1 MSSPSP
7 SPHEHPRDRLEFCF
21 REAVRAVS
29 PDVAL
34 RGVLHAPPG
43 SAATP
48 WILGI
53 GKAAAGMVAAAGEV
67 LREAGHG
74 SLKGFAVLDEPPRCD
89 LPVPWCVGDHPIPGA
104 ASLRAAER
112 LSETVALIPAGNPAW
127 VFLSGG
133 ASRLIAAPIDPIT
146 PDDLRELWTVL
157 LSSGLPIGEMNAIR
171 KRVLR
176 HAGGRLGV
184 ALSGGARIVSQ
195 YLISDVPGDDIA
207 DIGSGPCVAA
217 APDQGM
223 VRANLASL
231 PLSPALGGRILTVL
245 DTSPPPGDDD
255 PGLAG
260 ITHRVVATNREA
272 REAAEAA
279 ARTRGWEVQVDGTL
293 VTGEA
298 RHVGREFA
306 AFLVAQE
313 PGSVPRLIVRGGET
327 TVRLPSSKECPP
339 GGRNQELA
347 MAAAEVLSGDGRDRP
362 VVLAAGTDGR
372 DGTTDAAGA
381 VVDGETWERIR
392 ATGMDPDQALA
403 DHRAHEALAR
413 VSALVTTGR
422 TGTNVMDLL
431 LGVVPPRGGWSK

>member
-7 SPHEHPRDRLEFCF
+7 HQPPRALLEFCL

-34 RGVLHAPPG
+34 RGVLRAPPG

-53 GKAAAGMVAAAGEV
+53 GKAAAGMVAVAGEV
-67 LREAGHG
+67 LTGAGHG
-74 SLKGFAVLDEPPRCD
+74 SVEGLAVLDEPPVRE
-89 LPVPWCVGDHPIPGA
+89 LPVPWCVGDHPVPGPGSLHA
-104 ASLRAAER
+104 ADRLR
-112 LSETVALIPAGNPAW
+112 ETVAGTPMGHPVW

-133 ASRLIAAPIDPIT
+133 ASSLIAAPIEPVT
-146 PDDLRELWTVL
+146 PKDLRELWTVL
-157 LSSGLPIGEMNAIR
+157 LSSGLPIGEVNAIR
-171 KRVLR
+171 KLVLR

-184 ALSGGARIVSQ
+184 ALGGGGRVVSQ

-217 APDQGM
+217 SPDQEV
-223 VRANLASL
+223 VRRSLASL
-231 PLSPALGGRILTVL
+231 PLNSALRGRILTVL
-245 DTSPPPGDDD
+245 EASPPPRADD
-255 PGLAG
+255 PALAG
-260 ITHRVVATNREA
+260 ITHRIVATNRDA
-272 REAAEAA
+272 REAAGAA
-279 ARTRGWEVQVDGTL
+279 ARALGWEVNMDETP

-298 RHVGREFA
+298 RRVGREFA
-306 AFLVAQE
+306 AFLLAQE

-327 TVRLPSSKECPP
+327 TVRLPSTGRVPP

-347 MAAAEVLSGDGRDRP
+347 LAAAEVLSGDGMHRP

-372 DGTTDAAGA
+372 DGTSDAAGA

-392 ATGMDPDQALA
+392 ATGVDPEQALA
-403 DHRAHEALAR
+403 DHRAHEALAA
-413 VSALVTTGR
+413 VGALVITGR

-431 LGVVPPRGGWSK
+431 LGVIPPRGGWI

>member
-1 MSSPSP
+1 MPSP
-7 SPHEHPRDRLEFCF
+7 SRHQHPRDLLEFCF
-21 REAVRAVS
+21 REGVRAVS

-34 RGVLHAPPG
+34 RGVLRAPPS

-53 GKAAAGMVAAAGEV
+53 GKAAAGMVAVAGEV
-67 LREAGHG
+67 LTGAGHG
-74 SLKGFAVLDEPPRCD
+74 SAEGLAVLDEPPGRE
-89 LPVPWCVGDHPIPGA
+89 LPVLWCVGDHPVPRA
-104 ASLRAAER
+104 ASLHAAEQLR
-112 LSETVALIPAGNPAW
+112 ETVARIPAGHPVW

-133 ASRLIAAPIDPIT
+133 ASSLIAAPIGPIT
-146 PDDLRELWTVL
+146 PEDLRELWRVL

-171 KRVLR
+171 KLVLE

-184 ALSGGARIVSQ
+184 ALGGGGRAVSQ

-207 DIGSGPCVAA
+207 DIGSGPCVGTV
-217 APDQGM
+217 DHREM
-223 VRANLASL
+223 VRAHLASL
-231 PLSPALGGRILTVL
+231 PLSPALRDRILTVL
-245 DTSPPPGDDD
+245 EASPPPRADD
-255 PGLAG
+255 PALAG
-260 ITHRVVATNREA
+260 ITHRIVATNRHA
-272 REAAEAA
+272 REAVGAA
-279 ARTRGWEVQVDGTL
+279 ARTLGWEVEVEGTP

-298 RHVGREFA
+298 RLVGREFA

-327 TVRLPSSKECPP
+327 TVKLPSTGTCPP

-347 MAAAEVLSGDGRDRP
+347 LAAAEVLSGDRMNQP

-372 DGTTDAAGA
+372 DGTTEAAGA

-392 ATGMDPDQALA
+392 TLGIDPERALT
-403 DHRAHEALAR
+403 DHRAHEALAA
-413 VSALVTTGR
+413 VDALVITGR

-431 LGVVPPRGGWSK
+431 LGVVPPRGGW